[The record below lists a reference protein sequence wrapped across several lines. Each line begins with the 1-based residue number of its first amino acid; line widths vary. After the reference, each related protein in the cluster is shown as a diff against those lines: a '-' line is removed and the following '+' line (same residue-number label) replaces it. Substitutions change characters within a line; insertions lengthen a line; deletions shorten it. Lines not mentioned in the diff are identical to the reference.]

1 MKTLITAAIA
11 LLTIA
16 FSTTTTQAT
25 EIEVLVTAGG
35 STEICRYKNGMAVS
49 GTGVIPKG
57 SGQSFNWT
65 THIHDPSDMNGSAN
79 VWVDYIHLRGNL
91 DGFVSPNTYGECDS
105 TYSHGNMDL
114 VWMNHYRE
122 IHLYID
128 VPGGAIYENYG
139 GEGDGPVAIISKGL
153 EPANGWGFDAGEETT
168 LHRWQGV
175 PYPGQPPA
183 WVEVTPINA
192 AGNFEP
198 AISAADA
205 LQSFRDYNRVWNDGV
220 SGFELFSGGG
230 VAGAD
235 GAAGAAGADGAD
247 GATGGDGVQGPQG
260 KAGPAGADAPCVDC
274 QDIADA
280 AFDLTCTIFEVSP
293 PSSIDQFSDGV
304 DSAVNIAIVNSNVC
318 DGAAACL
325 VVIAAQIQAVFDAK
339 F

>member
-16 FSTTTTQAT
+16 FNTTTTQAT

-35 STEICRYKNGMAVS
+35 STEVCRYKNGMSGA
-49 GTGVIPKG
+49 GTGVIPEG
-57 SGQSFNWT
+57 SGLSFNWT
-65 THIHDPSDMNGSAN
+65 TNIFDPSDMNGSAN
-79 VWVDYIHLRGNL
+79 LWVDYIHLRGNQ

-105 TYSHGNMDL
+105 TYSHGDMSL

-128 VPGGAIYENYG
+128 VPGGDIYENYG

-153 EPANGWGFDAGEETT
+153 EPSNGWGFDAGEETT

-198 AISAADA
+198 AISTADA
-205 LQSFRDYNRVWNDGV
+205 LDSFRAYNRVWDQGV
-220 SGFELFSGGG
+220 TGFELFSGGG
-230 VAGAD
+230 APGPA
-235 GAAGAAGADGAD
+235 GAD
-247 GATGGDGVQGPQG
+247 GATGATGAAGATGADGATGAQGPQG
-260 KAGPAGADAPCVDC
+260 KQGPQGDSAPCVAC
-274 QDIADA
+274 DA
-280 AFDLTCTIFEVSP
+280 VASAAVDLACKIMVTNP
-293 PSSIDQFSDGV
+293 PSTVQDLADCA
-304 DSAVNIAIVNSNVC
+304 AVIVNSLQISANICETDC
-318 DGAAACL
+318 DISSEIDAALA
-325 VVIAAQIQAVFDAK
+325 DK
-339 F
+339 